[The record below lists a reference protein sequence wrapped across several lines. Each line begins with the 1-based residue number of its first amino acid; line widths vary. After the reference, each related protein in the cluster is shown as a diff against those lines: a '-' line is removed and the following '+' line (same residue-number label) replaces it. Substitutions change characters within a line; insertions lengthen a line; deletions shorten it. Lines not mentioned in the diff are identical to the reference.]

1 MNDTNS
7 EISVKINDYNIKMQV
22 DTGSQVTIIPK
33 NFWELMS
40 KPKLQKCYLRLK
52 QFDGTV
58 IKVLGE
64 FEATLETESKMN
76 IVRIIVADCT
86 KNHGLI
92 GMDVLNFNATKLVN
106 SIEPLVHGRLINY
119 KANILLKNGV
129 QPTYFEARPLPIHI
143 RPLVVDKLNGMI
155 QQGLLQR
162 VPPGGSRWA
171 SPLVVVRKT
180 DGDLRI
186 CADYKIGVNQKICS
200 DSYPIPNIETVFH
213 KMAGM
218 KYFAKIDLKGAY
230 HQIEMDK
237 EAQEITTVNTPIGL
251 LRWTCLPFGIK
262 TASAIFQRAI
272 ESVVGDIIPNM
283 IIFQDDICVGAK
295 NAEELKSNL
304 NKILSK
310 LKESGMSINKR
321 KSVNETKSLSFLGYE
336 LSEKG
341 VTPDRN
347 LVSKILGI
355 SPPNNKKELESF
367 IGLINFYGRHIDKYA
382 EKILPLNNLRKKGV
396 TFEWRKEHQQAFELL
411 KRNLCEEPVVK
422 VYDINQDLELTTDA
436 SEKAISGI
444 LSQNGHPV
452 LYLSRT
458 LSDAETRYSNI
469 EREALAIVWSAHRAR
484 HFLLGRKFKLISDH
498 RPLEF
503 IFDSNKELPKV
514 TSARILRWAIQM
526 MAFDYEIS
534 YKKGENIPHA
544 DALSRLS
551 FLPQDEEKDQET
563 FIHLVES
570 DIVNLEQI
578 IKETENDRVLM
589 DIKTRIRK
597 NNWSRCSVRERP
609 YKSIRNKLTIEKG
622 IVCNGDLIV
631 PPKTMRKI
639 FIKSIHDDIHCGIM
653 QTRCRLK
660 LEAWWPGYCQDVEDY
675 VKNCE
680 KCAEIKVKK
689 ERTLHTWPSENKPW
703 CRVHMDHAHVQGIG
717 LFLILVDSF
726 SGWPE
731 VIKVNNREATTV
743 KAVLQSVFSRNGVP
757 EVLVSDNAAEFHDT
771 TLHQWLKKVGCV
783 PYKTPP
789 YHPQSNGAAE
799 RIVETVKMG
808 LRAYSPD
815 KGLLCGYLS
824 RMLLSYR
831 TIPHA
836 GRSRSPSE
844 MMGRQLRS
852 PLTMSF
858 ESGTPLWYRQKPD
871 SKPEPASFISQAGLN
886 TAIILRNNSSG
897 TLAHCD
903 QINKRLN
910 ESSILMNNE
919 GSMRYD
925 HTNNEKIDPCNSDKS
940 DMSELRVTKEEP
952 NQNRRSTRSTR
963 GQKPIRFRDVKP

>member
-1 MNDTNS
+1 M
-7 EISVKINDYNIKMQV
+7 
-22 DTGSQVTIIPK
+22 
-33 NFWELMS
+33 L
-40 KPKLQKCYLRLK
+40 LRLK

-76 IVRIIVADCT
+76 IVRIIVSDCT

-92 GMDVLNFNATKLVN
+92 SMDVLNINATKLVN
-106 SIEPLVHGRLINY
+106 NIEPLVRRRLINY

-129 QPTYFEARPLPIHI
+129 QPTYFESRPLPIHI
-143 RPLVVDKLNGMI
+143 TPLVVDKLNGMI

-237 EAQEITTVNTPIGL
+237 EALELTTVNTPIGL
-251 LRWTCLPFGIK
+251 LRWTYLPFGIK

-283 IIFQDDICVGAK
+283 IIFQDDICVG
-295 NAEELKSNL
+295 
-304 NKILSK
+304 
-310 LKESGMSINKR
+310 
-321 KSVNETKSLSFLGYE
+321 FE

-341 VTPDRN
+341 VTADSN

-367 IGLINFYGRHIDKYA
+367 IGLINFYSRHIDKYA
-382 EKILPLNNLRKKGV
+382 EIFLPLNNLRKKGV

-436 SEKAISGI
+436 SKKAISGI

-452 LYLSRT
+452 LHLLRT
-458 LSDAETRYSNI
+458 LSDAEIRYSNI
-469 EREALAIVWSAHRAR
+469 QREALAIVWSAHRAR

-534 YKKGENIPHA
+534 YKKRENIPHA

-551 FLPQDEEKDQET
+551 FLPQNGEKDQET

-570 DIVNLEQI
+570 DIENLEQI

-597 NNWSRCSVRERP
+597 NNWSRCSVTERP

-653 QTRCRLK
+653 QTRCRVK
-660 LEAWWPGYCQDVEDY
+660 LEAWWPGYCQDVEEY

-680 KCAEIKVKK
+680 KCAEINMKK

-703 CRVHMDHAHVQGIG
+703 CRVHMDDAHVQGIG
-717 LFLILVDSF
+717 LFLNLVDSF

-799 RIVETVKMG
+799 RMVETVKMG

-824 RMLLSYR
+824 RMLLTYR

-844 MMGRQLRS
+844 MIGRQLRS
-852 PLTMSF
+852 PLTTSF

-871 SKPEPASFISQAGLN
+871 SKP
-886 TAIILRNNSSG
+886 
-897 TLAHCD
+897 
-903 QINKRLN
+903 
-910 ESSILMNNE
+910 
-919 GSMRYD
+919 
-925 HTNNEKIDPCNSDKS
+925 
-940 DMSELRVTKEEP
+940 
-952 NQNRRSTRSTR
+952 
-963 GQKPIRFRDVKP
+963 

>member
-1 MNDTNS
+1 MALRVRDDLTLDDLDNAEAWIRCFSASARSKKLKDEINGSYEITDLFMAKAWIEAVKKISLMVYPEELENMMFDDIKTVVMSHLRPQKRLIIAERVRFLALKQQNNENIVSYAQRLREASRFCNFKKLGRDRQSAEVDLIQMRLIDGLQSSDQRVKALEMIQSGESPKLGACIDFIRQLEQTSCFSIQNNIENSIDLPSVNYIDKNKERMIKCKYCGLQHPPRKCPAFGKSCKKCGKLNHFKNVCKANTKYEKIVEEIENDDASVYSINMNDTNS
-7 EISVKINDYNIKMQV
+7 EIGVKINDYNMKMQV
-22 DTGSQVTIIPK
+22 DTGSQVTIIPI

-92 GMDVLNFNATKLVN
+92 GLDVLNINATKLVN
-106 SIEPLVHGRLINY
+106 SIKPLVHWRLINY
-119 KANILLKNGV
+119 KANILLKSGV

-143 RPLVVDKLNGMI
+143 RPLVVDKLYGMI

-186 CADYKIGVNQKICS
+186 CADYKIGVNQKLCS

-237 EAQEITTVNTPIGL
+237 EAQEITTVNTPIRL
-251 LRWTCLPFGIK
+251 LRWTCLPFEIK

-321 KSVNETKSLSFLGYE
+321 K
-336 LSEKG
+336 
-341 VTPDRN
+341 
-347 LVSKILGI
+347 
-355 SPPNNKKELESF
+355 
-367 IGLINFYGRHIDKYA
+367 
-382 EKILPLNNLRKKGV
+382 KKGV

-469 EREALAIVWSAHRAR
+469 EREASAIVWSAHRAR

-503 IFDSNKELPKV
+503 IFESNKELPKV

-597 NNWSRCSVRERP
+597 NNWSRCSVTERP

-653 QTRCRLK
+653 
-660 LEAWWPGYCQDVEDY
+660 
-675 VKNCE
+675 
-680 KCAEIKVKK
+680 
-689 ERTLHTWPSENKPW
+689 
-703 CRVHMDHAHVQGIG
+703 
-717 LFLILVDSF
+717 
-726 SGWPE
+726 
-731 VIKVNNREATTV
+731 
-743 KAVLQSVFSRNGVP
+743 
-757 EVLVSDNAAEFHDT
+757 
-771 TLHQWLKKVGCV
+771 
-783 PYKTPP
+783 
-789 YHPQSNGAAE
+789 
-799 RIVETVKMG
+799 
-808 LRAYSPD
+808 
-815 KGLLCGYLS
+815 
-824 RMLLSYR
+824 
-831 TIPHA
+831 
-836 GRSRSPSE
+836 
-844 MMGRQLRS
+844 
-852 PLTMSF
+852 
-858 ESGTPLWYRQKPD
+858 
-871 SKPEPASFISQAGLN
+871 
-886 TAIILRNNSSG
+886 
-897 TLAHCD
+897 
-903 QINKRLN
+903 
-910 ESSILMNNE
+910 
-919 GSMRYD
+919 
-925 HTNNEKIDPCNSDKS
+925 
-940 DMSELRVTKEEP
+940 
-952 NQNRRSTRSTR
+952 
-963 GQKPIRFRDVKP
+963 